1 MEQPIRYISYII
13 NYCLVLVTES
23 NLRYRDVYL
32 YISMSLRI
40 TQRAKLFFFWNAIFL
55 FFVYFQVQKIISKKS
70 QMPFQIIPIQNQ
82 DLYLL
87 PLVVYLQGEIISCII
102 LLSSLN
108 NCPAV
113 IIDNYFYFLTK
124 SSMAMLKYRYL
135 ISHIC
140 TYIQMH
146 QHFYV
151 GYIIIYYICGIMC
164 KIQ

>member
-1 MEQPIRYISYII
+1 MCICI
-13 NYCLVLVTES
+13 
-23 NLRYRDVYL
+23 YL
-32 YISMSLRI
+32 CPWELLK
-40 TQRAKLFFFWNAIFL
+40 RAKLFFFWNAIFL

-102 LLSSLN
+102 SSLDN
-108 NCPAV
+108 SPAV
-113 IIDNYFYFLTK
+113 IIHNYFYFLTK
-124 SSMAMLKYRYL
+124 SFMVMVKYGYL

-146 QHFYV
+146 HHFYG
-151 GYIIIYYICGIMC
+151 GYIIIYYICGIMY

>member
-1 MEQPIRYISYII
+1 
-13 NYCLVLVTES
+13 
-23 NLRYRDVYL
+23 
-32 YISMSLRI
+32 MSLRI

-113 IIDNYFYFLTK
+113 IIISLHLFFNKKFYGNVKVQIFDISYMYIYTNASTFLCG
-124 SSMAMLKYRYL
+124 LY
-135 ISHIC
+135 
-140 TYIQMH
+140 
-146 QHFYV
+146 
-151 GYIIIYYICGIMC
+151 YYILYMRNHV
-164 KIQ
+164 

>member
-140 TYIQMH
+140 MYIYTNAST
-146 QHFYV
+146 FLCGLY
-151 GYIIIYYICGIMC
+151 YYILYMRNHV
-164 KIQ
+164 